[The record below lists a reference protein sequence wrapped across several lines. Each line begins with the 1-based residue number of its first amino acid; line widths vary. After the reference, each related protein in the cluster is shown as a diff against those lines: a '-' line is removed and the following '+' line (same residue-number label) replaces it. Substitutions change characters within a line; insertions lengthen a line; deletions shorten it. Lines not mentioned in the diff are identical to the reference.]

1 MSAIRNKQRL
11 IHLYRYLME
20 YTDEEHQATTNDLVE
35 FLREEDANVSRKT
48 VKDDIEVLVEEGIDI
63 IVNKSFYNS
72 YFVGSRLFEVPEIQ
86 LLVDGI
92 ASNKSISKEKKEK
105 IIGKLLSLL
114 SVYQAEKVEKNLH
127 YEDHYGSLGGQ
138 LYYNIDRITDAINDN
153 RKIGFEYCE
162 KRAADPAGDSA
173 EKISVVM
180 TPVLVRNSHNI
191 FFVCGYSEKG
201 KQAVVYRLDGMTR
214 TRILEEKG
222 DPYPSQQRIDR
233 FLNSLFGME
242 IGTFA
247 EVTLECSDEISGMIR
262 ERFGESAEIWR
273 STQDSFY
280 VKTLISVSPAFYSWV
295 FRYSPSIRIVSPA
308 EVCEEYAVKVR
319 EAAGAVTG
327 K

>member
-1 MSAIRNKQRL
+1 
-11 IHLYRYLME
+11 
-20 YTDEEHQATTNDLVE
+20 
-35 FLREEDANVSRKT
+35 
-48 VKDDIEVLVEEGIDI
+48 
-63 IVNKSFYNS
+63 
-72 YFVGSRLFEVPEIQ
+72 
-86 LLVDGI
+86 
-92 ASNKSISKEKKEK
+92 
-105 IIGKLLSLL
+105 
-114 SVYQAEKVEKNLH
+114 
-127 YEDHYGSLGGQ
+127 
-138 LYYNIDRITDAINDN
+138 
-153 RKIGFEYCE
+153 
-162 KRAADPAGDSA
+162 
-173 EKISVVM
+173 M